1 MPRVDSV
8 SPAEALPLRARVQRP
23 PDSSKVVQRRAWM
36 HAAQHSPGVRLWS
49 EVDGDELGWTHVPV
63 SRRHCH
69 GVVGGMPLSVSDLT
83 PGIPTSPLRLV
94 GER

>member
-1 MPRVDSV
+1 
-8 SPAEALPLRARVQRP
+8 
-23 PDSSKVVQRRAWM
+23 M

-69 GVVGGMPLSVSDLT
+69 GVMGGMPLSLSDARAAT
-83 PGIPTSPLRLV
+83 AAARWSNRASM
-94 GER
+94 